1 MNDFYDR
8 YRQTLFENSSLKI
21 ARILR
26 EAFCTPI
33 RNAFAH
39 ALYDVNADTREITI
53 YPQTGYQTLSFS
65 DFQKKFLYSALL
77 INRLHNG
84 MMALHDHYG
93 AKNGCLTEPFMLP
106 KGIKCQLYT
115 KPTKRGNEWFPEFRL
130 VQVS

>member
-53 YPQTGYQTLSFS
+53 YPQT
-65 DFQKKFLYSALL
+65 
-77 INRLHNG
+77 
-84 MMALHDHYG
+84 
-93 AKNGCLTEPFMLP
+93 
-106 KGIKCQLYT
+106 
-115 KPTKRGNEWFPEFRL
+115 
-130 VQVS
+130 